1 MLNVAKVLRFQSK
14 VPLCFWGDYILTAIH
29 LINRVPSKSL
39 SNKSPYEMFFHTP
52 PSYTHLRSFGCLC
65 FISTSP
71 NHRHKFAPRARK
83 CVFLGYPH
91 GIKGYKVL
99 DLDSNSVF
107 LSRNI
112 VFYEAIFPYAS
123 ASHPSTSYLDDFVF
137 LHATSDVPCTTG
149 FGSPLFSSTSH
160 DHSNSN
166 DTSIPVSL
174 DAYNSAVS
182 ILDPTPLDD
191 PNANTSIPNPISN
204 YDSAIIPIDQPI
216 QPQLR
221 RSTRPHIPPS
231 YLSDYSC
238 KSISAKP
245 QSGLP

>member
-1 MLNVAKVLRFQSK
+1 ML
-14 VPLCFWGDYILTAIH
+14 
-29 LINRVPSKSL
+29 
-39 SNKSPYEMFFHTP
+39 FHTP
-52 PSYTHLRSFGCLC
+52 PSYAHHRSFGCLC

-71 NHRHKFAPRARK
+71 NHRHKFAPWAKK

-137 LHATSDVPCTTG
+137 PYATSDVPYTTD
-149 FGSPLFSSTSH
+149 FGSPSLSSTTH

-166 DTSIPVSL
+166 DTSIPLSL
-174 DAYNSAVS
+174 DAPNSAVS
-182 ILDPTPLDD
+182 IPAPTPLDD
-191 PNANTSIPNPISN
+191 PNANTSIPDPISN
-204 YDSAIIPIDQPI
+204 FDSAIIPTDQPI

-231 YLSDYSC
+231 C
-238 KSISAKP
+238 
-245 QSGLP
+245 